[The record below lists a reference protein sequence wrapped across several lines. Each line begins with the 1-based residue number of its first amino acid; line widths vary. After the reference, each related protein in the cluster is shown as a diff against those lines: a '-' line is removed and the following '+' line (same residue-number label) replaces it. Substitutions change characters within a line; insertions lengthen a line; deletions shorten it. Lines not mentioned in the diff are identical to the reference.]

1 MKKYRIEQ
9 IAESYSNVCNKEL
22 LTYGSQILYE
32 MEQDLTAMKWALSR
46 MKEFIEANEDKHLP
60 NFDLLKIGYK
70 ELLKRVAEFSC
81 PSNLKEQYKTKEKCP
96 LKSECRCV
104 LTDR

>member
-1 MKKYRIEQ
+1 MKMKKYRIEQ
-9 IAESYSNVCNKEL
+9 IAESYSNTCNKEL
-22 LTYGSQILYE
+22 LYYGSQILYE

-46 MKEFIEANEDKHLP
+46 MKDFIEANEDKHFP

-70 ELLKRVAEFSC
+70 ELLKRVSEFSC
-81 PSNLKEQYKTKEKCP
+81 PSNLKYQYKTKEKCP

-104 LTDR
+104 LT